1 MGKLKPSEGKSLSK
15 SAALLDARARSR
27 VLHPFCFAEFSEFYL
42 LGRLSVC
49 RVAVPLYSPGGAC
62 WQEAASPCAPAS
74 GAVPAPA
81 SSRGPGIS
89 YALLSGLRILWPDE
103 RLQGRSPRYKAEPK
117 LLSISLTS
125 MSKYNVNADYPEYSA
140 KEQGRWYR
148 NKRQREAAAS
158 TA

>member
-1 MGKLKPSEGKSLSK
+1 MGKLKPSEQKSLSK
-15 SAALLDARARSR
+15 FAAFLDARARSR
-27 VLHPFCFAEFSEFYL
+27 VLHPFCFAEFSELYL
-42 LGRLSVC
+42 QGRLSVC

-74 GAVPAPA
+74 GAVPA
-81 SSRGPGIS
+81 GIL
-89 YALLSGLRILWPDE
+89 YALLSRLRIFVRTSFEAPHSLTWRPPPGTE
-103 RLQGRSPRYKAEPK
+103 RTPK

-125 MSKYNVNADYPEYSA
+125 MSKYNVNADYPEYSG

-148 NKRQREAAAS
+148 NRRQREAAAS